1 MSLFSRLFRGE
12 TSFDFVGHKKIGFTL
27 STILLVISIVSLV
40 TLKLNLGVDFE
51 GGTVIEVE
59 NPADASVTDFR
70 DVLREFGLESATIQ
84 LTSGAGA
91 DGVRIETE
99 VIEAAEERLV
109 VAAVAAEAGVEV
121 SDASVTAVGP
131 SFGREVTRSAV
142 RALVIFLVVVAIFI
156 AWRFE
161 WKMALAA
168 LAALGH
174 DLLLT
179 GGVYSVTQFEVTP
192 ATVIA
197 VLTILGYS
205 LYDTV
210 VVFDKIVETV
220 QISEGRS
227 SLTGVI
233 NGSMNTV
240 LMRSLNTSLTSL
252 LPVGS
257 LLFVGSFLLGA
268 TTLREFALAL
278 FVGIAAGTYSSI
290 FVAAPLLATW
300 KSREP
305 DWLELEG
312 ATVSPAPVAAP
323 PRKSKAGQAGP
334 RRTAEGKPKTKK
346 GVAQKKPK
354 PAESMP
360 EPAAAGDDEVAPQ
373 KPAKARPATPGG
385 GAKPRP
391 PKKGRRRKR

>member
-1 MSLFSRLFRGE
+1 MSLFSRLYRGE
-12 TSFDFVGHKKIGFTL
+12 TTFDFVGRKRIGFII
-27 STILLVISIVSLV
+27 SAVLLTVSVVSLV

-59 NPADASVTDFR
+59 NPADASVPDIR
-70 DVLREFGLESATIQ
+70 DVLRDFGLESATIQ
-84 LTSGAGA
+84 LTSGGSAS
-91 DGVRIETE
+91 GVRVETV
-99 VIEAAEERLV
+99 VIEPAQESLV
-109 VAAVAAEAGVEV
+109 VAAIAAAAGVD
-121 SDASVTAVGP
+121 SNDASVTSVGP

-142 RALVIFLVVVAIFI
+142 KALVIFLLVVSAFI

-168 LAALGH
+168 LAALLH

-179 GGVYSVTQFEVTP
+179 AGVYSVTQFEVTP
-192 ATVIA
+192 STVIA
-197 VLTILGYS
+197 ILTILGYS

-227 SLTGVI
+227 SLSGVI

-290 FVAAPLLATW
+290 FIAAPLLATW

-305 DWLELEG
+305 EWRELEG
-312 ATVSPAPVAAP
+312 VTVAPAVIASPPK
-323 PRKSKAGQAGP
+323 PRKSRAAATP
-334 RRTAEGKPKTKK
+334 RSEKTAE
-346 GVAQKKPK
+346 
-354 PAESMP
+354 
-360 EPAAAGDDEVAPQ
+360 
-373 KPAKARPATPGG
+373 KPAKKSPSEPGVSTDEVDLPKKAPARPPAPGG
-385 GAKPRP
+385 GATPRP
-391 PKKGRRRKR
+391 PRKGRRRKR

>member
-1 MSLFSRLFRGE
+1 MSLFSRLYRGE
-12 TSFDFVGHKKIGFTL
+12 TTFDFVGRKRIGFII
-27 STILLVISIVSLV
+27 SAVLLTVSVVSLV

-59 NPADASVTDFR
+59 NPADASVPDIR
-70 DVLREFGLESATIQ
+70 DVLRDFGLESATIQ
-84 LTSGAGA
+84 LTSGGGA
-91 DGVRIETE
+91 SGVRVETV
-99 VIEAAEERLV
+99 VIEPAQESLV
-109 VAAVAAEAGVEV
+109 VAAIAAAAGVD
-121 SDASVTAVGP
+121 SNDASVTSVGP

-142 RALVIFLVVVAIFI
+142 KALVIFLLVVSAFI

-168 LAALGH
+168 LAALLH

-179 GGVYSVTQFEVTP
+179 AGVYSVTQFEVTP
-192 ATVIA
+192 STVIA
-197 VLTILGYS
+197 ILTILGYS

-227 SLTGVI
+227 SLSEVI

-290 FVAAPLLATW
+290 FIAAPLLATW

-305 DWLELEG
+305 EWRELEG
-312 ATVSPAPVAAP
+312 VTVAPAVIASPPK
-323 PRKSKAGQAGP
+323 PRKSRAAATP
-334 RRTAEGKPKTKK
+334 RSEKTAE
-346 GVAQKKPK
+346 
-354 PAESMP
+354 
-360 EPAAAGDDEVAPQ
+360 
-373 KPAKARPATPGG
+373 KPAKKLPSEPPVSPDEVDLPKKAPARPPAPGG
-385 GAKPRP
+385 GAIPRP
-391 PKKGRRRKR
+391 PRKGRRRKR

>member
-1 MSLFSRLFRGE
+1 MSLFSRLYRGE
-12 TSFDFVGHKKIGFTL
+12 TTFDFVGRKRIGFTI
-27 STILLVISIVSLV
+27 SAVLLTVSVVSLV
-40 TLKLNLGVDFE
+40 TLNLNLGVDFE

-59 NPADASVTDFR
+59 NPADASVSDIR
-70 DVLREFGLESATIQ
+70 DVLRDFGLESATIQ
-84 LTSGAGA
+84 LTSGGSAS
-91 DGVRIETE
+91 GVRVETV
-99 VIEAAEERLV
+99 VIDPAQESLV
-109 VAAVAAEAGVEV
+109 VAAIAAATGVDV
-121 SDASVTAVGP
+121 DDASVTSVGP

-142 RALVIFLVVVAIFI
+142 KALVIFLVVVSAFI

-168 LAALGH
+168 LAALLH

-179 GGVYSVTQFEVTP
+179 AGVYSVTQFEVTP
-192 ATVIA
+192 STVIA

-227 SLTGVI
+227 SLSEVI

-268 TTLREFALAL
+268 TALREFALAL

-290 FVAAPLLATW
+290 FIAAPLLATW

-305 DWLELEG
+305 EWRELEG
-312 ATVSPAPVAAP
+312 VTVAPAVIASPPK
-323 PRKSKAGQAGP
+323 PRKSRPAATP
-334 RRTAEGKPKTKK
+334 RSEKTAE
-346 GVAQKKPK
+346 K
-354 PAESMP
+354 PAKKSP
-360 EPAAAGDDEVAPQ
+360 SEPAASTDEVELPKKAP
-373 KPAKARPATPGG
+373 ARPPAPGG
-385 GAKPRP
+385 GAIPRP
-391 PKKGRRRKR
+391 PRKGRRRKR